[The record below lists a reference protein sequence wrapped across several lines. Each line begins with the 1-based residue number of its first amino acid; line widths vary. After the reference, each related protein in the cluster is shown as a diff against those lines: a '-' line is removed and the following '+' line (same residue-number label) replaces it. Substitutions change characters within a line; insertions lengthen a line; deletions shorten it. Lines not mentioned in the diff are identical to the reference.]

1 MNYTK
6 IEDGMY
12 RGSDG
17 NLYHDERVLRYRV
30 LYQHAD
36 RPNSENWL
44 LHTSHSKFESAQAE
58 VERQNEKW
66 EGLNVYKLRDA
77 GEATNIKRLV
87 Y

>member
-17 NLYHDERVLRYRV
+17 NLYQDERVLRYRV

-66 EGLNVYKLRDA
+66 KGWNVYKLRDA

>member
-1 MNYTK
+1 MEYTE
-6 IEDGMY
+6 IEDGVY

-30 LYQHAD
+30 LYQNAD
-36 RPNSENWL
+36 TPHSENWHL
-44 LHTSHSKFESAQAE
+44 YMSYSSFEPAQAC

-66 EGLNVYKLRDA
+66 KGLNVYKLRDA
-77 GEATNIKRLV
+77 GEATTIKRLI

>member
-6 IEDGMY
+6 IEDGVY

-66 EGLNVYKLRDA
+66 KGWNVYKLRDA

>member
-1 MNYTK
+1 MEYTE
-6 IEDGMY
+6 IEDGVY

-36 RPNSENWL
+36 RPHSENWML
-44 LHTSHSKFESAQAE
+44 YSSHSKFESAQAQ
-58 VERQNEKW
+58 VERQNKKW

-77 GEATNIKRLV
+77 GEATTIKRLI

>member
-1 MNYTK
+1 MKYTK
-6 IEDGMY
+6 IEDGVY

-36 RPNSENWL
+36 RPHSENWM

-58 VERQNEKW
+58 VERQNKKR

-77 GEATNIKRLV
+77 GEATTIKRLM